1 MSTITLLPGEI
12 LRHVFYFATSTA
24 PTQPF
29 SLSPSAVAQ
38 VQSFEYTTPQRDA
51 RAIGLSTR
59 RNLNK
64 TSKLFHSLV
73 EEFVFEDVLLSS
85 VESVNKFAELVSRD
99 RVGWWVR
106 KLKISFASQWSGS
119 TIRPAHASG
128 VARILASCPRIVVY
142 EDALLSGAGG
152 VAADVLA
159 ALTARDSL
167 RAIGWTGDAF
177 PSTTDLRTLV
187 ESLPSLDTLHL
198 HGCNPGVRTDRS
210 LPPPPTPT
218 PANIPSLQSLSL
230 RLPEIR
236 GADMFPLLTTAAV
249 PSLTHLTLVGTFHF
263 GGTVAANT
271 AALRQFFEI
280 HGPQLVSL
288 DVRDDGRFS
297 PAGPLVEFL
306 ERCTKLKEITYPVS
320 WTPPLCAMSEV
331 ETVGLRTIAPDLLLS
346 ASLET
351 GQAARVALE
360 YLGAHL
366 DMLVGGSF
374 PKLRTIRFL
383 DDEILGGYSQL
394 KGLLSPRALSYL
406 TGFHAQCASL
416 GITTLDSRGVAF
428 RL

>member
-1 MSTITLLPGEI
+1 MSTITLLPEEI

-24 PTQPF
+24 PTEPLSLAPDAIQVQPF
-29 SLSPSAVAQ
+29 ENTA
-38 VQSFEYTTPQRDA
+38 PQRDA
-51 RAIGLSTR
+51 RALGLSTR
-59 RNLNK
+59 RNLNG
-64 TSKLFHSLV
+64 TSKLFRALV
-73 EEFVFEDVLLSS
+73 EEFFFEDVVLSS
-85 VESVNKFAELVSRD
+85 VESVNQFAELASRG

-106 KLKISFASQWSGS
+106 KLKVSLASQWSGS
-119 TIRPAHASG
+119 TTRPAHANG
-128 VARILASCPRIVVY
+128 VARILASCPRIVIY

-152 VAADVLA
+152 VATDVLA

-167 RAIGWTGDAF
+167 RAIGWTGEAF
-177 PSTTDLRTLV
+177 PSTTDVRTLV
-187 ESLPSLDTLHL
+187 ESLPNLDTLHL

-210 LPPPPTPT
+210 LPPPPTPI
-218 PANIPSLQSLSL
+218 PANMLSLRSLSL

-236 GADMFPLLTTAAV
+236 GADIFPLLTSATI

-263 GGTVAANT
+263 GGNVAANT

-280 HGPQLVSL
+280 HGPQLESL

-306 ERCTKLKEITYPVS
+306 ARCTKLKEVAYPVS
-320 WTPPLCAMSEV
+320 WTPPLCAMNEV
-331 ETVGLRTIAPDLLLS
+331 ETVGLRTVAPDLLLS

-366 DMLVGGSF
+366 DMLVGGAF

-383 DDEILGGYSQL
+383 DDEMLGGYSQL
-394 KGLLSPRALSYL
+394 NGLSPQAENYL
-406 TGFHAQCASL
+406 TGFHARCVAL
-416 GITTLDSRGVAF
+416 GIDTLDSRGVAF